1 MNKVGLAI
9 LIYYNMVFKL
19 KLIRRDKEGNFI
31 PLKGTIHQKEVKIL
45 IHMCQYTQIHFLK
58 KVNGQTSKH
67 RSNPTQK

>member
-45 IHMCQYTQIHFLK
+45 IHMCQYTQIHF
-58 KVNGQTSKH
+58 
-67 RSNPTQK
+67 